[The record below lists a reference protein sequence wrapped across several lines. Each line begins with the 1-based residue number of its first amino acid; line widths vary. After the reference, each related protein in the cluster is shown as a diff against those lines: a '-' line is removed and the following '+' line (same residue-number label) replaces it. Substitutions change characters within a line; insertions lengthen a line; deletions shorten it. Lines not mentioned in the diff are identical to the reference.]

1 MSHDLYAAWATSEI
15 SRMIKT
21 NPTLLING
29 GASSTFSVFANRE
42 SGRIWPIP
50 DGRISV
56 ENLADKYEIGVE
68 LKRTN
73 EGLHGILTAIGQSQ
87 AYIHKGYSGSAII
100 IPNSYDS
107 FSSPG
112 IYISDVINNTKT
124 DLPIGVFSYD
134 IPDTT
139 NPSPF
144 YNKITCHRF
153 IGLTN
158 AQKITTGN
166 FLLSQKSQT
175 QWAHLR
181 EGSTESY
188 AFMKYLQIAK
198 QMNSATPIEPIHKLP
213 TELINAVI
221 RINSSVNPY
230 HYLANAPGLAFH
242 DIVWRCFWFQ
252 NILTMNVSNIWNK
265 NGATYQVDGANTILK
280 LADGSYQNFF
290 GGRSDSIKSKIV
302 NELNAGTISEN
313 EAWEK
318 FAVNIHNR
326 AHSYRE
332 DIDSGLEHLGLIDA
346 DGKPSENGYKYV
358 DACERSN
365 DCFNGK
371 ANLIMGASI
380 LKEGSLAAFLHYI
393 YKVSEKQFKAN
404 PLAFTNTA
412 ASGRISFDKSAYLA
426 FVRNELANTLNVMNT
441 ATLRGGTSREPFQGE
456 FAILRKFD
464 FVGKFRIGVG
474 LEINWPLIQEFLEY
488 NL

>member
-1 MSHDLYAAWATSEI
+1 MSHDLYAAWATSEV
-15 SRMIKT
+15 SRMIKD
-21 NPTLLING
+21 NPALLING
-29 GASSTFSVFANRE
+29 GASNTFSVFANRE

-50 DGRISV
+50 DGRISA
-56 ENLADKYEIGVE
+56 ENLSDKYEIGVE

-87 AYIHKGYSGSAII
+87 AYIHKGYSGAAII
-100 IPNSYDS
+100 VPNVYDS
-107 FSSPG
+107 FSTPG
-112 IYISDVINNTKT
+112 SYISDVINNTKT
-124 DLPIGVFSYD
+124 NLPIGVFTYD
-134 IPDTT
+134 LPDTT
-139 NPSPF
+139 SPSPF
-144 YNKITCHRF
+144 LNKISCNRI

-158 AQKITTGN
+158 AQKITSGN

-181 EGSTESY
+181 EGSTESF

-198 QMNSATPIEPIHKLP
+198 QMNAIMPFEPVPSLP
-213 TELINAVI
+213 LELINAVS

-230 HYLANAPGLAFH
+230 HYLSFASGSAFH

-252 NILTMNVSNIWNK
+252 NVLTSNVATIWKKSGSLYVVN
-265 NGATYQVDGANTILK
+265 ASDTELR
-280 LADGSYQNFF
+280 LADGSSQTFF
-290 GGRSDSIKSKIV
+290 SGRSDSIKSKIV
-302 NELNAGTISEN
+302 NVLNAATISEN
-313 EAWEK
+313 EAWEE
-318 FAVNIHNR
+318 FAINIHKR

-346 DGKPSENGYKYV
+346 DGKPSESGYKYV

-380 LKEGSLAAFLHYI
+380 LKEGSLTAFLHYI
-393 YKVSEKQFKAN
+393 YKVSEKKFKSD
-404 PLAFTNTA
+404 PLAFTTTN
-412 ASGRISFDKSAYLA
+412 SKGRLIFDKSSYLA
-426 FVRNELANTLNVMNT
+426 FVRNELVNTLNVMNT
-441 ATLRGGTSREPFQGE
+441 ATIRGGASREPFQGE

-464 FVGKFRIGVG
+464 FIASFRVGVG

-488 NL
+488 NI

>member
-1 MSHDLYAAWATSEI
+1 MSHDLYAAWATSEV
-15 SRMIKT
+15 SRMIKS
-21 NPTLLING
+21 NPHLLLTG
-29 GASSTFSVFANRE
+29 GATNTFSVFANRE

-50 DGRISV
+50 DGRISA
-56 ENLADKYEIGVE
+56 ENQADKYEIGVE

-73 EGLHGILTAIGQSQ
+73 EGLHGVLTAIGQSQ
-87 AYIHKGYSGSAII
+87 AYIHKGYSGAAII
-100 IPNSYDS
+100 VPNFYDS
-107 FSSPG
+107 FNTPG
-112 IYISDVINNTKT
+112 LYISDVINNTKT
-124 DLPIGVFSYD
+124 DLPIGVFTYD
-134 IPDTT
+134 VPDTT

-144 YNKITCHRF
+144 LNKITCHRF
-153 IGLTN
+153 IGLSNT
-158 AQKITTGN
+158 QRITTGN

-181 EGSTESY
+181 EGSTESF

-198 QMNSATPIEPIHKLP
+198 QKNANAPIEPITSLP
-213 TELINAVI
+213 IELINAVS
-221 RINSSVNPY
+221 RIAPAVNPY
-230 HYLANAPGLAFH
+230 HYLACATGASFH
-242 DIVWRCFWFQ
+242 DVVWRCFWFENVLTISVA
-252 NILTMNVSNIWNK
+252 NIWSMNGAIYNVS
-265 NGATYQVDGANTILK
+265 AANTELQ
-280 LADGSYQNFF
+280 LANGSFQNFF
-290 GGRSDSIKSKIV
+290 GSRADSIKNKLV
-302 NELNAGTISEN
+302 NELNAGTITEN
-313 EAWEK
+313 EAWEN
-318 FAVNIHNR
+318 FAKNIHNR

-346 DGKPSENGYKYV
+346 DGKPSETGYKYV

-393 YKVSEKQFKAN
+393 YKVSEKKFKQD
-404 PLAFTNTA
+404 PLAFTTNNR
-412 ASGRISFDKSAYLA
+412 GRLVFDKSAYLA

-441 ATLRGGTSREPFQGE
+441 ASIRGGAAREPFQGE

-464 FVGKFRIGVG
+464 FVGSFRVGVG